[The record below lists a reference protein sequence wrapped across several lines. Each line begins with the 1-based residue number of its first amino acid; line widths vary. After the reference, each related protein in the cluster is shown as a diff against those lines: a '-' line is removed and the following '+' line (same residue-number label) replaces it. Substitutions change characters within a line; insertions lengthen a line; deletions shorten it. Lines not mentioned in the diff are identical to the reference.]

1 MTRKYVLLALLFGA
15 GVGLT
20 VAAVMTF
27 LEWRLNPGGIFHGA
41 EGTNWSFVM
50 DTALSWFGPVFV
62 FASVLALPV
71 AIWLSRRN
79 GSS

>member
-15 GVGLT
+15 GVGLA
-20 VAAVMTF
+20 VAAAMTF
-27 LEWRLNPGGIFHGA
+27 LDWRLNPSGIFHGA

-62 FASVLALPV
+62 LASVLALPV
-71 AIWLSRRN
+71 AVWLSRRKR
-79 GSS
+79 SP